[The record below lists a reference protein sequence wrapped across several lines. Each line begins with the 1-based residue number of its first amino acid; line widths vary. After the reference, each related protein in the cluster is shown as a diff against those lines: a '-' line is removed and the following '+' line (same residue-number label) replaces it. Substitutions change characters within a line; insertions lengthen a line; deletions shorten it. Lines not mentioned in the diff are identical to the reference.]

1 MTALLQS
8 ALNLNRKRAWLILS
22 GLATLLLFY
31 LLTPDPTGR
40 EPLSTVLLDRQGQ
53 LMGARL
59 AADGQWRFAS
69 ADSIPFKYRSALLA
83 FEDKR
88 FYLHPGIDPL
98 ALLRAFAQNIRAQ
111 KIVSGGSTITMQ
123 LARISTKYGQRK
135 LRNKLAEALM
145 ALKIELKYSKRSI
158 LRQYAAVA
166 PFGGNIA
173 GLEAASW
180 RYFGHPPQMLSWA
193 EAALLAVLP
202 NAPAEMH
209 PGKNRQLLLE
219 KRNRLLKKLHNN
231 RLMSST
237 DLELALLEPIPEK
250 NLPFPDLAPHYLED
264 LRKTGK
270 TGTIKSTLDPGLQLT
285 ALNLAENYRLSLSP
299 AFINNLAVVI
309 RNVEHHEV
317 LAYVGNLPPSGNI
330 PGAHNDMAKAMRSPG
345 SILKPLLF
353 AAALDEGLIN
363 TESLLPDIP
372 MWWGSF
378 SPRNFDNSFS
388 GAVRASEALQRSL
401 NVPFAWLLKEYGIEK
416 FRLLLRQL
424 GFSGLDK
431 SASHYGIS
439 LILGGAEI
447 NLLELTYVYARLA
460 RKARDPDFDFP
471 LSHEAC
477 RLTAEVI
484 TGLNRPETEATLFP
498 ETGELQLAWKTG
510 TSFGLRDAWAL
521 GFNPNYVIGVWV
533 GNADGSGR
541 PGLTGASAAGPLLFD
556 LAFQLLR
563 FQTFY
568 QPLSQISQY
577 FEVCSISG
585 YSPGPDCPTKT
596 ITGTAGRSQV
606 KTCAYHKTIETDLDS
621 QWQIVPGCNPPFG
634 TIRQTW
640 FVLPPLM
647 GYYYAQRHSDYKPL
661 PPTWKGCDTHKQAAM
676 DFAYPPPNALLYLP
690 RNFEGKIRP
699 AVFVVMHQNPEAK
712 LYWHLNGR
720 WLGTTTGPEHR
731 MPVIASAGD
740 YNVTAVD
747 ENGESITRRVRFV
760 NPSLHL
766 P

>member
-8 ALNLNRKRAWLILS
+8 ALNLVRKRAWLVFS
-22 GLATLLLFY
+22 GLALLLLFY
-31 LLTPDPTGR
+31 LFTPDPTGR
-40 EPLSTVLLDRQGQ
+40 EPLSTVLLDRQGKM
-53 LMGARL
+53 LGARL
-59 AADGQWRFAS
+59 AADGQWRFAPT
-69 ADSIPFKYRSALLA
+69 DSIPFKYRAALLA
-83 FEDKR
+83 YEDKR
-88 FYLHPGIDPL
+88 FNLHPGIDPL
-98 ALLRAFAQNIRAQ
+98 ALLRAIAQNIKAR
-111 KIVSGGSTITMQ
+111 KVVSGGSTITMQ
-123 LARISTKYGQRK
+123 LARISAKYGKRN
-135 LRNKLAEALM
+135 LRNKLAEALI
-145 ALKIELKYSKRSI
+145 ALRIELKYSKQSI

-180 RYFGHPPQMLSWA
+180 RYFGHPPELLSWA

-209 PGKNRQLLLE
+209 PGKNRQRLLE
-219 KRNRLLKKLHNN
+219 KRNRLLKQLHKRKLMN
-231 RLMSST
+231 ST
-237 DLELALLEPIPEK
+237 DLELALLESIPEK
-250 NLPFPDLAPHYLED
+250 ILPFPDLAPHYLEN

-270 TGTIKSTLDPGLQLT
+270 TGTIKSTLDAGLQQT
-285 ALNLAENYRLSLSP
+285 ALNLAENHGLSISP
-299 AFINNLAVVI
+299 AFINNLALVI
-309 RNVEHHEV
+309 RNVEHNEV

-330 PGAHNDMAKAMRSPG
+330 PGAHNDMATALRSPG

-353 AAALDEGLIN
+353 AAALDEGLIH

-388 GAVRASEALQRSL
+388 GALKASEALQRSL

-424 GFSGLDK
+424 GFSGFDK

-447 NLLELTYVYARLA
+447 NLFELTDVYTRLA
-460 RKARDPDFDFP
+460 RKARDPEFDFP

-477 RLTAEVI
+477 RLTAEVL

-498 ETGELQLAWKTG
+498 ESGELQLAWKTG
-510 TSFGLRDAWAL
+510 TSFGFRDAWAL

-563 FQTFY
+563 HQSFFQ
-568 QPLSQISQY
+568 SVSEISHR
-577 FEVCSISG
+577 FEVCSVSG
-585 YSPGPDCPTKT
+585 YSPLPDCPTKT
-596 ITGTAGRSQV
+596 ITGTAGGSHV
-606 KTCAYHKTIETDLDS
+606 KACVYHKIIETDLAS
-621 QWQIVPGCNPPFG
+621 QWQIVPGCKPPFA
-634 TIRQTW
+634 TIRRTW

-647 GYYYAQRHSDYKPL
+647 GYYYAQKHSDYKTL
-661 PPTWKGCDTHKQAAM
+661 PHTWKGCDAHEQAAM
-676 DFAYPPPNALLYLP
+676 DFAYPPPNASIYLP
-690 RNFEGKIRP
+690 RSFDGKTRP
-699 AVFVVMHQNPEAK
+699 AVFVVMHQNPEARVH
-712 LYWHLNGR
+712 WHLNGR

-731 MPVIASAGD
+731 MPVMVEAGE
-740 YNVTAVD
+740 YVITAVD
-747 ENGESITRRVRFV
+747 EKGESISRRVRLI
-760 NPSLHL
+760 NPATSKY
-766 P
+766 